1 MSGLT
6 AITQQEIELVSR
18 FVALLQ
24 KECEALQRAEVGTLP
39 EIAGEKTPLIEQLNT
54 LEMKRGQLLKAG
66 PGENVSA
73 AMSRWLEA
81 NPKEQQIAADWKK
94 LLDLAREAKRLNTLN
109 SGLVKMHLNHAGEML
124 DVLTQQARQQALYGS
139 NGQASQLSGSRI
151 VDSA

>member
-1 MSGLT
+1 MSGLA

-66 PGENVSA
+66 PGENVST

-81 NPKEQQIAADWKK
+81 NPKEQKIAADWEK

-109 SGLVKMHLNHAGEML
+109 SSLVKMHLNHTGEML
-124 DVLTQQARQQALYGS
+124 DVLTQQARKQALYGS

>member
-1 MSGLT
+1 MSGLA

-24 KECEALQRAEVGTLP
+24 KECEALQCAEVGTLP

-66 PGENVSA
+66 PGENVST

-109 SGLVKMHLNHAGEML
+109 SSLVKMHLNHTGEML
-124 DVLTQQARQQALYGS
+124 DVLTQQARKQALYGS